1 MTNKTITGV
10 PHPRW
15 WQRHPTLAFCAAWT
29 VGLGIVA
36 AILAV
41 GLQAAA

>member
-1 MTNKTITGV
+1 MTDKTITGV

-15 WQRHPTLAFCAAWT
+15 WQRHPTQAFCAARA
-29 VGLGIVA
+29 VGLGFFA
-36 AILAV
+36 TILAL